1 MMFEWLLRKVY
12 LGGPAALGLWEN
24 IPLHDV
30 CARLS
35 GVASE
40 HWLMAPEACEELV
53 DRHVHA
59 WALVV
64 SAAATVYVA
73 HHVVQL
79 ILHRLVHGSVLSVS
93 ASQRHNEALCMPY
106 LHNGVHVAKYDL
118 RTPHIVYTL
127 DKSGVESD
135 EHSRA

>member
-1 MMFEWLLRKVY
+1 MFECLLRKIY

-40 HWLMAPEACEELV
+40 HWLVAPEACEELI

-73 HHVVQL
+73 HHAVNL
-79 ILHRLVHGSVLSVS
+79 ILHMMVNGSVLSAA
-93 ASQRHNEALCMPY
+93 ASQRRSEVLYMPY
-106 LHNGVHVAKYDL
+106 LHSAGHVERCDL
-118 RTPHIVYTL
+118 HTPHIVYTL
-127 DKSGVESD
+127 DKSAVESD
-135 EHSRA
+135 ERSRS